1 MKVGKD
7 VEVIISD
14 EADLWIALAEVDHL
28 ARAAGFPAADTARLK
43 TAASELAQ
51 NILKYAGRGRLCL
64 RLLDPYLQAGAC
76 ELVAQDQGPGI
87 ADISVAMRDSYSTGG
102 TLGLGLPGV
111 RRLSEH
117 FKIESKPGAGTVVTA
132 RFSRR

>member
-7 VEVIISD
+7 VEVSISG

-28 ARAAGFPAADTARLK
+28 ARAADFSAADTARLK

-64 RLLDPYLQAGAC
+64 RLLDPYQHKGAC
-76 ELVAQDQGPGI
+76 EVVAQDQGPGI
-87 ADISVAMRDSYSTGG
+87 ADVGAAMRDNFSTGG

-111 RRLSEH
+111 RRLSEY
-117 FKIESKPGAGTVVTA
+117 FNIDSTLGSGTVVTA
-132 RFSRR
+132 RFSKR